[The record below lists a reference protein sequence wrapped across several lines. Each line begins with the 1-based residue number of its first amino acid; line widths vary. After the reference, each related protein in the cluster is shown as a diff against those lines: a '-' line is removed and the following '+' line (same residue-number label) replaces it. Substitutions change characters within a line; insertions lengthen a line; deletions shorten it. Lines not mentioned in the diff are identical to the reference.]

1 MTLTATAAEASTD
14 RPSAAISRQAIV
26 DASRKVVGYALF
38 ERPRA
43 AANDNAMLFEALSE
57 SGSEALAGSKTVFVH
72 CSFEIMADGHL
83 DILDPRKAVLQI
95 PQDESLT
102 KEGVAIRRDILLKA
116 RKDGF
121 RLALD
126 QRVLQPAFASWLPL
140 VSYIMLDLQQLDGQW
155 IERTIRAARERSKA
169 EIVAQNVRDGEQH
182 EALRKLG
189 VRYFQGHW
197 FAQPTVV
204 RDSGV
209 QASQHSVIRLMNLVR
224 TEAEVSEIE
233 AFLKH
238 DPTLSFKLLR
248 FINSCGFGLSTEITS
263 FRHAVMILGFNRLFR
278 WAALLMTSTRAGG
291 AAPAAGSTAVV
302 RARLME
308 LLATDLLPPEACDD
322 AFLVGLFSLLDTLV
336 GVPMAEA
343 VASMNLPGDVSQ
355 ALLDNGGPFAPFL
368 ELAKACESGDE
379 VAFARAA
386 GELQLSN
393 HQVNWAHLQALIW
406 ADEIEGLGGR

>member
-1 MTLTATAAEASTD
+1 MTPQVAADPLAE
-14 RPSAAISRQAIV
+14 RPGAAISRQAIV
-26 DASRKVVGYALF
+26 DASRRVVGYALF

-57 SGSEALAGSKTVFVH
+57 SGSEALAGSKTVFIH
-72 CSFEIMADGHL
+72 CGFEIMADGHL

-95 PQDESLT
+95 PHDDSLT

-126 QRVLQPAFASWLPL
+126 HHVLQPAYASWLPL
-140 VSYIMLDLQQLDGQW
+140 VSYLMLDLQQLDSPW
-155 IERTIRAARERSKA
+155 IERTIRAARERSKV
-169 EIVAQNVRDGEQH
+169 EIVAQNVRDGAQH

-204 RDSGV
+204 KDSGI

-233 AFLKH
+233 DFLKH

-336 GVPMAEA
+336 GVPMAAA
-343 VASMNLPGDVSQ
+343 VASMNLPADVNQ
-355 ALLDNGGPFAPFL
+355 ALLGNGGRFAPFL
-368 ELAKACESGDE
+368 ALAKACESGDE
-379 VAFARAA
+379 VAFACAA
-386 GELQLSN
+386 DELQLSN

-406 ADEIEGLGGR
+406 ADEIEGLAGR